1 MQEIAEL
8 EKRITAALERIG
20 RGLEGMAVAPAEPPS
35 AMLPES
41 DFARLN
47 DALEEERMANA
58 QLAERLRVHRDR
70 EAALAA
76 ELAELTARVQAE
88 AAERDAER
96 DAELSGLRAER
107 AGEAAELA
115 DILSALNPLIEEAA
129 RNA

>member
-58 QLAERLRVHRDR
+58 QLAELLRVHRDR

-76 ELAELTARVQAE
+76 ELAELTARGQAE
-88 AAERDAER
+88 AADR
-96 DAELSGLRAER
+96 DAELAGLRAER

>member
-8 EKRITAALERIG
+8 ERRITAALERIG
-20 RGLEGMAVAPAEPPS
+20 RGVDILAAPPAAPPS

-70 EAALAA
+70 EAALAGQ
-76 ELAELTARVQAE
+76 LAELTARFEAQ
-88 AAERDAER
+88 AAELA
-96 DAELSGLRAER
+96 GLREER

>member
-88 AAERDAER
+88 AAERDAEL
-96 DAELSGLRAER
+96 AGLRAER